1 MREPTYQL
9 APDAVLQI
17 AGDEALLLKLT
28 EENMYALNAS
38 GAAVV
43 QQIAAGHPVNS
54 VIRTLTA
61 MFDGD
66 PAALA
71 QDVHDLVEA
80 LAGRGLL
87 VTRHDL

>member
-1 MREPTYQL
+1 MPELTYRL

-17 AGDEALLLKLT
+17 AGDEALLLKLS

-43 QQIAAGHPVNS
+43 EQIAAGHPVDS
-54 VIRTLTA
+54 VIRTLIT

-66 PAALA
+66 PAELA
-71 QDVHDLVEA
+71 HDVHALLEE

-87 VTRHDL
+87 LRKT